1 MRVSPTALRHE
12 HGVPPPY
19 SRQVSVVAQDAERCC
34 IEKEVTSR
42 RGRKSKPPSGKD
54 SENMTVREKGDIS
67 LHRADSRDQPIGPR
81 ADLSGAFPSWT
92 AVGEDHPS
100 GRLRIDLFRSQAFVF
115 AIVPFHQITID
126 FCVRAE
132 TG

>member
-1 MRVSPTALRHE
+1 MRVSPTALWHE
-12 HGVPPPY
+12 HGVPAPY

-42 RGRKSKPPSGKD
+42 RSRKSKPPSGKD
-54 SENMTVREKGDIS
+54 SKNMTVRKKGDVPYRCTDSCNYPIRPRS
-67 LHRADSRDQPIGPR
+67 CLFGGFATRA
-81 ADLSGAFPSWT
+81 
-92 AVGEDHPS
+92 AVAEKHPP
-100 GRLRIDLFRSQAFVF
+100 GRMRIDLFRSQAFVF